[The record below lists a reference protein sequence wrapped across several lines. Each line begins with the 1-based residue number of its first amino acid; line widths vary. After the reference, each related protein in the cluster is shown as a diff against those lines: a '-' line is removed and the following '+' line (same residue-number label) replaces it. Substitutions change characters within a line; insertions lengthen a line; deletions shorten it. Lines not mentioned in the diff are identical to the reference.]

1 MMSNNFIIINN
12 ENILITNLLYNEY
25 IILLDYTNYKNKIY
39 ESYSKDGKI
48 IYKQFLNDFPRAQ
61 YMINNTTEKD
71 LYLFTDYFE
80 FLLYQYNQDY
90 SEFLMLCTQAVMGCP
105 LEKLYNIININYN
118 NYNNTELYIGE
129 PKKDKKMIFNFIVK
143 DNDLYININKI
154 LRVFYINKIGKDMT
168 LYNINVT
175 IIIPYLSKE
184 NIIIT
189 YKILKNK

>member
-1 MMSNNFIIINN
+1 MVSNNFIIINN

-25 IILLDYTNYKNKIY
+25 VILLDYTNYKNKIY
-39 ESYSKDGKI
+39 QSYSKNDKI
-48 IYKQFLNDFPRAQ
+48 IYKQFLNDFPRAK

-105 LEKLYNIININYN
+105 LEKLYSIINI

-129 PKKDKKMIFNFIVK
+129 TKKNKKMIFNFIVK
-143 DNDLYININKI
+143 DNDLYINVNKI
-154 LRVFYINKIGKDMT
+154 LRVFYINKIGKDVT
-168 LYNINVT
+168 LYNINVNT
-175 IIIPYLSKE
+175 SIPYLSKE
-184 NIIIT
+184 NVIIT

>member
-1 MMSNNFIIINN
+1 MVSNNFIIINN

-25 IILLDYTNYKNKIY
+25 VILLDYTNYKNKIY
-39 ESYSKDGKI
+39 QSYSKNDKI
-48 IYKQFLNDFPRAQ
+48 IYKQFLNDFPRAK

-105 LEKLYNIININYN
+105 LEKLYSIINI

-129 PKKDKKMIFNFIVK
+129 TKKNKKMIFNFIVK

-154 LRVFYINKIGKDMT
+154 LRVFYINKIGKDVT
-168 LYNINVT
+168 LYNINVNT
-175 IIIPYLSKE
+175 SIPYLSKE
-184 NIIIT
+184 NVIIT